1 MRGLTGT
8 GMQGYHGARKTLG
21 HLEESTWNSREAE
34 ASSRTLL
41 ESGIGGQ
48 PGAPWGKED
57 YPALWIPGLG
67 GQLSKARTQTRSAP
81 LQATQRLCTHVFLFI
96 LNPRFGGSACAA
108 LKKGRGRGQ
117 ESSCLEQAGA
127 GQYGAGSSLA
137 YPPLLPAGGRAS
149 PAATAPRSSART
161 LPSFAP
167 SEPTGPGPGRSS
179 L

>member
-57 YPALWIPGLG
+57 YPALWIDHHLLIFYGGGGGGTGLLLFL
-67 GQLSKARTQTRSAP
+67 QYHLS
-81 LQATQRLCTHVFLFI
+81 
-96 LNPRFGGSACAA
+96 
-108 LKKGRGRGQ
+108 
-117 ESSCLEQAGA
+117 
-127 GQYGAGSSLA
+127 
-137 YPPLLPAGGRAS
+137 
-149 PAATAPRSSART
+149 
-161 LPSFAP
+161 
-167 SEPTGPGPGRSS
+167 
-179 L
+179 